1 MSPRTECRYSAY
13 SPQQLFELVADVE
26 KYPQFL
32 PWILR
37 SEIVRRDG
45 NRVRVEMTLGL
56 KLLSQRFSS
65 EAVLDPPH
73 AIKIT
78 SKDAPFEYFEQ
89 HWRFD
94 ADSGGTVVSYS
105 FDFRLRS
112 PLLAAIP
119 GMLFDQSVRRT
130 IDAFVARARS
140 VYGKAPSPSKRE
152 HPTAES
158 ITLPADA
165 PKG

>member
-1 MSPRTECRYSAY
+1 MQHSESRVVPYPADLMYRV
-13 SPQQLFELVADVE
+13 VADIE
-26 KYPQFL
+26 HYPQFL
-32 PWILR
+32 PWILT
-37 SEIVRRDG
+37 SKIVRRDG
-45 NRVRVEMTLGL
+45 NRVSVAMTLGL

-65 EAVLDPPH
+65 EAILDPPH

-78 SKDAPFEYFEQ
+78 SNDAPFEYFEQ

-94 ADSGGTVVSYS
+94 EDGSGTVVSYS

-119 GMLFDQSVRRT
+119 GMLFDQSVRST
-130 IDAFVARARS
+130 VDAFVARARS
-140 VYGKAPSPSKRE
+140 VYGTTPSPSTLQR
-152 HPTAES
+152 PPPDS
-158 ITLPADA
+158 VTLPTDA